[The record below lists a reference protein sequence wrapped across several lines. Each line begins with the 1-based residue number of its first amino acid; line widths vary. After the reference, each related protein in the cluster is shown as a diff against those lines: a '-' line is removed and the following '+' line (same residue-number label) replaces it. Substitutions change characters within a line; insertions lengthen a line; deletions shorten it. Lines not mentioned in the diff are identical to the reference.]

1 METLRTTISPASHA
15 KTTARKRDRFFLTM
29 SVIALVLVIA
39 GFFPTYIAP
48 VSQGSF
54 IAKPY
59 VHFHGL
65 VFFFWIL
72 AGILQPLLVVTGH
85 SRLHR
90 RIGPYLAAYAALVL
104 FMGVAMS
111 FISVRVDITNGQGDA
126 ALSFL
131 LIQLTDMLL
140 FGVFVA
146 LAVYYYKKPDYHKR
160 LMLLA
165 TVAILPAALMRLA
178 GFMGV
183 QSLFLLIVILESFVI
198 VGILYDYLIHR
209 KVHPVYLI
217 GGGMMTVVHAGRM
230 FLFNTEEW
238 RSMASWLVS

>member
-1 METLRTTISPASHA
+1 MRQTTIAAARHA
-15 KTTARKRDRFFLTM
+15 RSTAGRRDRFFLVM
-29 SVIALVLVIA
+29 SITALILVIA

-65 VFFFWIL
+65 VFFLWIL
-72 AGILQPLLVVTGH
+72 FGIIQPLLVTMGH
-85 SRLHR
+85 TRLHR
-90 RIGPYLAAYAALVL
+90 KIGPYLAVYAILVL

-111 FISVRVDITNGQGDA
+111 VISVRVDVANGRGEA
-126 ALSFL
+126 ALAFL

-146 LAVYYYKKPDYHKR
+146 FGVYYYRKPEYHKR

-183 QSLFLLIVILESFVI
+183 QSLFLLVLILESFVI
-198 VGILYDYLIHR
+198 LGIMYDYITRR
-209 KVHPVYLI
+209 KVHPVYLV
-217 GGGMMTVVHAGRM
+217 GGGVMTLVHLSRM
-230 FLFNTEEW
+230 FLFNTETW
-238 RSMASWLVS
+238 KSMATWLVG